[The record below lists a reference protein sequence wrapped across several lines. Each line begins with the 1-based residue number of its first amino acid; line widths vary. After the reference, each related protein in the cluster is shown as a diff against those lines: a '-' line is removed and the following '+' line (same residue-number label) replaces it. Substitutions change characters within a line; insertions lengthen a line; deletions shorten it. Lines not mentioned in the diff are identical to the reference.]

1 MDGILFLAFT
11 TGFLGGFGHCIGM
24 CGPLVA
30 ASALPQRICKGGSPL
45 LQIHLLFSAG
55 RITTYAFLGSLM
67 GLSGTFV
74 DTVGRLAGMQ
84 NLVALLV
91 GFFMIAAGCHIMGI
105 LKVTGLTKRHSDGIL
120 QAAGYIL
127 ADEADE
133 SVWKYYPLGI
143 LMGFLPCGLS
153 YTVLIG
159 AAGTGGLLPGMAML
173 ICFGLGTVPAMLL
186 FGTLLSWLGSKN
198 RERFAR
204 VGGCIVVMMGVCFI
218 VKGIGLYA

>member
-1 MDGILFLAFT
+1 
-11 TGFLGGFGHCIGM
+11 M

-30 ASALPQRICKGGSPL
+30 ASALPQRVCRGGSPL
-45 LQIHLLFSAG
+45 LQTHLLFSAG

-67 GLSGTFV
+67 GLTGTFV
-74 DTVGRLAGMQ
+74 DTAGRLAGIQ
-84 NLVALLV
+84 NLVALLA
-91 GFFMIAAGCHIMGI
+91 GFFLIAAGCRIMGL
-105 LKVTGLTKRHSDGIL
+105 LKVTGFTKRHSDGIL

-127 ADEADE
+127 ADE

-186 FGTLLSWLGSKN
+186 FGTLLSWLGSKA

-204 VGGCIVVMMGVCFI
+204 VGGCIVVMMGVCFLA
-218 VKGIGLYA
+218 KGIGLYA